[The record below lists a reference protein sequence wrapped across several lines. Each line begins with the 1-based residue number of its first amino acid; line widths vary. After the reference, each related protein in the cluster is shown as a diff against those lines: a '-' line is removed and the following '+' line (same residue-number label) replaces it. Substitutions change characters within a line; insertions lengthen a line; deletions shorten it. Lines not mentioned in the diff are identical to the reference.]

1 MATGA
6 SRLTTTSASSTFLS
20 ARAGERGSDSHRG
33 VDAPPVRVEFMK
45 RYLLI
50 MSGMVAFF
58 LLLFAVAELLG
69 VPLLTDPTPWLSH
82 GGVVAAGVG
91 VGLLVAD
98 VLLPVPSSLVM
109 VAHGALFGVL
119 VGTMLSLA
127 GSLGAALFGF
137 AIGRCG
143 GGLLERLVTPAE
155 RERADR
161 LLKRWGS
168 LAVIVTRPVPLLA
181 ETVAIMAGTSSLGW
195 GRMTVAALVGSL
207 PPALLYAITG
217 AAVANFQST
226 ALVFVCV
233 LLAATLFWAVGHWAE
248 PVLARRLSRPL

>member
-1 MATGA
+1 MN
-6 SRLTTTSASSTFLS
+6 
-20 ARAGERGSDSHRG
+20 
-33 VDAPPVRVEFMK
+33 FMK

-50 MSGMVAFF
+50 MGGMVAFF
-58 LLLFAVAELLG
+58 LLLFVVAEVLG
-69 VPLLTDPTPWLSH
+69 VPLLTDPTPWLKH
-82 GGVVAAGVG
+82 GGVVAACVG
-91 VGLLVAD
+91 VGLLIAD

-119 VGTMLSLA
+119 VGTLLSLV

-137 AIGRCG
+137 AIGRRG
-143 GGLLERLVTPAE
+143 GRLLERLVTPAE

-161 LLKRWGS
+161 LLKRWGM

-195 GRMTVAALVGSL
+195 GRMTLAALAGSL

-217 AAVANFQST
+217 AAVANFEST
-226 ALVFVCV
+226 ALVFGCV
-233 LLAATLFWAVGHWAE
+233 ILIAGLFWVVGRWAE
-248 PVLARRLSRPL
+248 PLLARRESRLL